1 MMWKALLVGAVAFV
15 IAGSSLASAQ
25 QRDAQTERGTGT
37 PLPQQDRTQSMNAG
51 VASRIA
57 SLKER
62 LRLTPEQEKNW
73 PAYAAALQAVM
84 EQHRQRVEARDQQVS
99 TSDPVQRMRQR
110 AEALSGMGAALS
122 RLVDAEAPL
131 YTSLN
136 ADQKDQF
143 ASLSRMLRDQRDSYR
158 RSRSRDSND
167 DRLGRG
173 GREDDRD
180 GRGWGGEG
188 DRSGWRDRGDNGDRR
203 GWRDRRD
210 VARAAPAA
218 IVAVLTAASPT
229 ATVAVD
235 GNRRSWRG
243 RDDYGRCDCSGRSDR
258 RDRRDGWGR
267 RYDDDDD
274 IED

>member
-1 MMWKALLVGAVAFV
+1 MMWKALLVGAVALV

-210 VARAAPAA
+210 DGDRGGWRSRGEDRDNRGWRRPGD
-218 IVAVLTAASPT
+218 
-229 ATVAVD
+229 D